1 MGDTL
6 VGQKKPFAVAAFGS
20 KVAALLCGL
29 VHSDVAAAAND
40 GGAEV
45 EECTFV
51 VVVVVVVGNL
61 CCCCFFPRTSFSVL
75 VLALEHSPR
84 VVVHLVAS
92 LTMMVFLA

>member
-51 VVVVVVVGNL
+51 VVVVVGNL
-61 CCCCFFPRTSFSVL
+61 CCCCFFLRTSFSVL

-84 VVVHLVAS
+84 VGVHLVAS